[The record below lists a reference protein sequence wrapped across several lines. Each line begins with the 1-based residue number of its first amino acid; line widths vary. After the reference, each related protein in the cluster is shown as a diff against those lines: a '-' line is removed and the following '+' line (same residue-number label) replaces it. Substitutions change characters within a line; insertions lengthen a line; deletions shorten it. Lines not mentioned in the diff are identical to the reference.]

1 VAASE
6 QRTRARLNLLSSLK
20 FRDSRV
26 FWIGT
31 TFASIGQAAFLV
43 SSGWLAFQLGGS
55 GAVGIV
61 TFATMLPLLLATP
74 VGGLL
79 ADRMDRR
86 SLVIGAEIVQCG
98 VALVLGVQTVL
109 GPMPLVELVPL
120 VFLSGIARAVEL
132 PTVQTV
138 LPNLVPPDELLN
150 TFAMNSLGTLGSRFA
165 GPAMMA
171 PVLATRGAGLAY
183 LMIGAL
189 YLPALAFVLRVPQ
202 MPRVDLATVSV
213 REQILEGGRYIRQR
227 GIVALLLGVV
237 VLHCSLTMCFDSTL
251 PLFAKQ
257 NLRGDGAIYSSLV
270 SAIGLGAIAA
280 SLLLAGVR
288 SPSVR
293 GALLFVGAIASGA
306 ATALM
311 ATASV
316 WALAMLAM
324 LAVGASQALF
334 MTLAITLVQEAVP
347 DVLRGRVTGLFIMSA
362 GGIMSFGNLA
372 NGYLAGRFGASPV
385 LGLPA
390 VAFVVLVLLISGLR
404 PALRRL
410 YEEGRLPADRLDP
423 VPVGIGGD

>member
-6 QRTRARLNLLSSLK
+6 QRTRVRLNLLSSLK

-26 FWIGT
+26 FWVGT
-31 TFASIGQAAFLV
+31 TFASIAQAAFLV
-43 SSGWLAFQLGGS
+43 SAGWLAFQQGGS
-55 GAVGIV
+55 GAVGLV

-86 SLVIGAEIVQCG
+86 SLVIGAEVVQCA
-98 VALVLGVQTVL
+98 VALVLGVQTVF
-109 GPMPLVELVPL
+109 GSMPLVELAPL
-120 VFLSGIARAVEL
+120 VFLSGIARAVEM
-132 PTVQTV
+132 PTVQTI

-150 TFAMNSLGTLGSRFA
+150 IFAMNGLGTLGSRFA

-171 PVLATRGAGLAY
+171 PVLATQGAGLAF
-183 LMIGAL
+183 LIIGVL
-189 YLPALAFVLRVPQ
+189 YLPALAFVLRVPR

-293 GALLFVGAIASGA
+293 GTLLFVGAIASGA

-316 WALAMLAM
+316 WAFAMLAM
-324 LAVGASQALF
+324 FAVGASQALF

-347 DVLRGRVTGLFIMSA
+347 DALRGRVTGLFIMSA

-390 VAFVVLVLLISGLR
+390 VVFVILVLLISGLR

-423 VPVGIGGD
+423 VPVGIGDG